1 VLVDRFR
8 RGVLVPV
15 CEGRVIISR
24 KAWLGARCQTCHRV
38 ECICGFTV
46 VAGSIPA
53 AVSTGAGALPAV
65 RLEGPGAQ
73 SLSRPGIAANFL
85 THAVA
90 AFDESLSSVGAA
102 DKAASYQRGFLDTLP
117 AGDPLVRRPWSAGS
131 RCTLDGSTPS
141 PWAAPLFTR
150 PLAFA
155 TRRKSGAPMSEVEGG
170 M

>member
-1 VLVDRFR
+1 MLSLAQKLEPPFVRS
-8 RGVLVPV
+8 VPP
-15 CEGRVIISR
+15 RPLRSAR
-24 KAWLGARCQTCHRV
+24 KAWLGKRCPRCGLW
-38 ECICGFTV
+38 ECFCE
-46 VAGSIPA
+46 
-53 AVSTGAGALPAV
+53 ST
-65 RLEGPGAQ
+65 
-73 SLSRPGIAANFL
+73 